1 MQLMCHLSSFLTTQP
16 FLMAVWLA
24 TSAGSAEMMPKRPTP
39 RTLRISLSSQP
50 VHFAP
55 AARPSPMHAPMRTVS
70 RAETRV
76 CAQSTPA
83 LLSVSPHFDLSRL
96 IDPVYPL
103 RRAKYEAA
111 LLSLSRIMIV
121 SSCMSD
127 DFGVTPFSAER
138 RRKSAASHA
147 LIMEAVT
154 LVAAALGD
162 AAVIAPVVRSI
173 SAHDQKPLLL
183 MLTGSGCSK
192 GSDLTGAAGGGAAS
206 RVVRGE
212 AGGEPVRAAG
222 DASERTLS
230 KTPIC
235 QRNGTAAATRATAKT
250 ATITT
255 TRLRMQRWTSGGA
268 STTSNR

>member
-1 MQLMCHLSSFLTTQP
+1 MAMQLMCHLLSFLTTQP
-16 FLMAVWLA
+16 FLMAVCAA
-24 TSAGSAEMMPKRPTP
+24 TAAGRALMMPNRPAP

-70 RAETRV
+70 RAETSV

-83 LLSVSPHFDLSRL
+83 LLSVSPHRDLSRL

-121 SSCMSD
+121 SSCMSLLP
-127 DFGVTPFSAER
+127 GVTFFSAER

-162 AAVIAPVVRSI
+162 AAVIAPVVRSS
-173 SAHDQKPLLL
+173 SAHDQKPVVLIE
-183 MLTGSGCSK
+183 TGSGCSS
-192 GSDLTGAAGGGAAS
+192 GSILTGAAGGGAAR

-212 AGGEPVRAAG
+212 GGGEPVSGVGA
-222 DASERTLS
+222 ASERTPS
-230 KTPIC
+230 NTPIC

-250 ATITT
+250 ATMTT
-255 TRLRMQRWTSGGA
+255 TRLRMQRWTL
-268 STTSNR
+268 